1 MSAFFK
7 ARGGS
12 RADHRAVFAE
22 FAMQLLGVL
31 LERRMRRQAAPRFRV
46 VR

>member
-1 MSAFFK
+1 MTRFFPSVGR
-7 ARGGS
+7 A

-22 FAMQLLGVL
+22 FAMQIMGVL
-31 LERRMRRQAAPRFRV
+31 LERRMGRRTAPRFRV